1 MVIGTLSRI
10 SSPTGIEY
18 EYEVPRSPWKKPV
31 THEAYRSRTGRSSP
45 ISFCRASI
53 RSGVASVPS
62 CDFAASPGMT
72 EKAKNDKKDTRSSVR
87 RREPNFFAMYFMN
100 GNSSLCNVG
109 YSGNFSRLIKAGT
122 EKLRAY
128 RLKVFVHV
136 IFIVDNAGVNS
147 KIKLEYLE
155 LQNNRKRPLA

>member
-1 MVIGTLSRI
+1 
-10 SSPTGIEY
+10 
-18 EYEVPRSPWKKPV
+18 
-31 THEAYRSRTGRSSP
+31 
-45 ISFCRASI
+45 
-53 RSGVASVPS
+53 
-62 CDFAASPGMT
+62 MT

-87 RREPNFFAMYFMN
+87 KREPNFFARYFMN

-109 YSGNFSRLIKAGT
+109 YTGNFSRLIKAGT

>member
-1 MVIGTLSRI
+1 
-10 SSPTGIEY
+10 
-18 EYEVPRSPWKKPV
+18 
-31 THEAYRSRTGRSSP
+31 
-45 ISFCRASI
+45 
-53 RSGVASVPS
+53 
-62 CDFAASPGMT
+62 MT

-109 YSGNFSRLIKAGT
+109 YTGNFSRLIKAGT
-122 EKLRAY
+122 EKLRTY

>member
-1 MVIGTLSRI
+1 MTSYRERI
-10 SSPTGIEY
+10 ILKILWGIPTELKRGIEM
-18 EYEVPRSPWKKPV
+18 EEKK
-31 THEAYRSRTGRSSP
+31 T
-45 ISFCRASI
+45 
-53 RSGVASVPS
+53 
-62 CDFAASPGMT
+62 
-72 EKAKNDKKDTRSSVR
+72 KKDKKDTRSSVR

-128 RLKVFVHV
+128 RLKAFVHV

>member
-1 MVIGTLSRI
+1 MNTRCRDLHEKSRL
-10 SSPTGIEY
+10 PTKRT
-18 EYEVPRSPWKKPV
+18 VPEPADP
-31 THEAYRSRTGRSSP
+31 AP
-45 ISFCRASI
+45 F
-53 RSGVASVPS
+53 PS
-62 CDFAASPGMT
+62 AEPQSAPASPPFQ
-72 EKAKNDKKDTRSSVR
+72 AKNDKKDTRSSVR

>member
-1 MVIGTLSRI
+1 
-10 SSPTGIEY
+10 
-18 EYEVPRSPWKKPV
+18 
-31 THEAYRSRTGRSSP
+31 
-45 ISFCRASI
+45 
-53 RSGVASVPS
+53 
-62 CDFAASPGMT
+62 
-72 EKAKNDKKDTRSSVR
+72 
-87 RREPNFFAMYFMN
+87 MYFMN

-109 YSGNFSRLIKAGT
+109 YSGNFSPGFIKAGT